1 MFFFLRFK
9 EITPADQEQKCKT
22 ISEEHGKQIHL
33 KESLKI
39 EEQMKNFIKE
49 SEEEEKRISQEA
61 EKVELQIRK
70 AKRDLSVAKDESH
83 LRGVVQ
89 DMFHNVSAGE
99 NSLQPVVRT
108 LGEILS
114 KCFLITERCFN
125 VIYLFFYFIL
135 TDPLNFVKRN
145 SKKQTDTVETTF
157 YDVKAIREDIAFL
170 KQDYLEFKGEIRQVI
185 KTKGRKKEKYIS
197 LSFLMPFILFNRPSQ
212 KLLRLLQELI

>member
-99 NSLQPVVRT
+99 NSLQPVFLYIFIWSLISFLFSFACLRARGQTNSVPAFGLRRPALSAQRACLRARGQTNSVPMRT
-108 LGEILS
+108 QP
-114 KCFLITERCFN
+114 TELRACNKLWFISFI
-125 VIYLFFYFIL
+125 VSSLCWFFFFY
-135 TDPLNFVKRN
+135 
-145 SKKQTDTVETTF
+145 
-157 YDVKAIREDIAFL
+157 
-170 KQDYLEFKGEIRQVI
+170 
-185 KTKGRKKEKYIS
+185 YIS
-197 LSFLMPFILFNRPSQ
+197 ATFCC
-212 KLLRLLQELI
+212 